1 MGRQNLFLSAGRVTK
16 STIVRYLFTIL
27 GGLLTTFF
35 AIGLVLCLTD
45 SSMRDDLWVAL
56 FLLIPSAW
64 VLWKGIASGRDLE
77 LARHYQSVFAAD
89 AHGVVTLEELMRQTG
104 KSGTQI
110 AKELERLFRKSYFQ
124 GCTLRR
130 GSRCPSRSP
139 ARSRA
144 AKPSSPWSAP
154 TAAERPACAR
164 GAAANA
170 ITATA
175 RSRRRKSVAK
185 RAGIGPCPFVYAYGI
200 QRKCV
205 I

>member
-89 AHGVVTLEELMRQTG
+89 AHGVVTLEKLMRQTG

-130 GSRCPSRSP
+130 EPLSVTLTGTKQGGEAFVAVVCPHCGGTTRLRAGSRGKCDYCDS
-139 ARSRA
+139 AI
-144 AKPSSPWSAP
+144 SAP
-154 TAAERPACAR
+154 
-164 GAAANA
+164 
-170 ITATA
+170 
-175 RSRRRKSVAK
+175 
-185 RAGIGPCPFVYAYGI
+185 
-200 QRKCV
+200 
-205 I
+205 